1 MTVKIINRINT
12 INYEN
17 WSKYYI
23 QYLTFNKNQI
33 KERNLQKLWKWL
45 NNPHHPQKGIFAII
59 EKNIIGHAHYRG
71 SPNTVRGND
80 IGFLDDIY
88 INQKY
93 RNTGVAYKIM
103 KKLCIEGKKNKWE
116 LIRWNCSSENTNAI
130 NFYKKFA
137 KKLEWHTFEI
147 KI

>member
-1 MTVKIINRINT
+1 MFTNLSNFYKKYWRMSAIRQAFILINIYTIILLLCWFIT
-12 INYEN
+12 
-17 WSKYYI
+17 
-23 QYLTFNKNQI
+23 
-33 KERNLQKLWKWL
+33 NL
-45 NNPHHPQKGIFAII
+45 FI

-71 SPNTVRGND
+71 SPNPVRGKD

-88 INQKY
+88 VNPKH
-93 RNTGVAYKIM
+93 RNTGVAYKIIER
-103 KKLCIEGKKNKWE
+103 LSIEGKKNKWE

-130 NFYKKFA
+130 NFYNKFA